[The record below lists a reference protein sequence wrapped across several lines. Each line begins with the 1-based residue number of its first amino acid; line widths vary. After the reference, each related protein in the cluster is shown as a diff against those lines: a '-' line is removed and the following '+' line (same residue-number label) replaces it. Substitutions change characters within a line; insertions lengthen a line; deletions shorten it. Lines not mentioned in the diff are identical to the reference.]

1 LPTPQ
6 TNDLATEIIYNK
18 RVVTKVLMVIFS
30 KIVIMIL
37 NKTLLIL
44 QKLILETIKFL
55 YSTTLLQQHL
65 TQLIKMLI
73 LMDISNIVKPLLQFL
88 WETMDL
94 QVKVRNI
101 YMDKI

>member
-1 LPTPQ
+1 
-6 TNDLATEIIYNK
+6 
-18 RVVTKVLMVIFS
+18 MVIFS

-37 NKTLLIL
+37 TKTSLIL
-44 QKLILETIKFL
+44 HKLILETIKFL
-55 YSTTLLQQHL
+55 HSTTLLQQHL

-73 LMDISNIVKPLLQFL
+73 LMDISNIVNPLLWFL
-88 WETMDL
+88 WEAMDL